1 MRGLVMCLAVLVTAC
16 DRAVVPAAK
25 GTAVAATASVAPAT
39 GGAIVA
45 TPSRTVATT
54 AAPTPAPT
62 AAVTAT
68 PPSAFFKI
76 SGTVV
81 YADNAQPVAR
91 AVTSAYASTDTTF
104 CATWNAA
111 ANGAGPFPIA
121 RIETGIPPAY
131 TIANLPAGSYVV
143 VTWLSDAPQNKWF
156 WRFGGV
162 PTLSCDQSTRINL
175 RADAVADFKVPR

>member
-1 MRGLVMCLAVLVTAC
+1 MQFNSYSYLALLPV
-16 DRAVVPAAK
+16 
-25 GTAVAATASVAPAT
+25 AVAIFWTLP
-39 GGAIVA
+39 
-45 TPSRTVATT
+45 
-54 AAPTPAPT
+54 
-62 AAVTAT
+62 
-68 PPSAFFKI
+68 
-76 SGTVV
+76 
-81 YADNAQPVAR
+81 AR
-91 AVTSAYASTDTTF
+91 ARRAYIIILSVVF

-121 RIETGIPPAY
+121 RIATGTPPAY

>member
-45 TPSRTVATT
+45 TPSRTLATT

-68 PPSAFFKI
+68 
-76 SGTVV
+76 
-81 YADNAQPVAR
+81 PVAR

-104 CATWNAA
+104 CASWNAA

-121 RIETGIPPAY
+121 RIATGTPPAY